1 MAEKPVIKHIYP
13 GDIMTGST
21 GKKITFHLHLPRPRF
36 LLDGHSHIQSG
47 ACAPLPLIWAQNP
60 ITDKLHF
67 RRPFLNLVAPLFTGS
82 GGRIQKLTT
91 EKIGAKL
98 AGEIGRTVAPDSP
111 LRNSG
116 DDDFFAASFIM
127 LMDMDY
133 AHIAGFKGSPV
144 YHEDGRKV
152 VYYPREDAHAE
163 ETAVRP
169 DVLSH
174 ERPNMV
180 WVYQHYIKQY
190 RSTKNA
196 VLKNPWKLIPMFHY
210 DPRRW
215 RNPAGGKMDKENWN
229 FGPWDFPFEHIA
241 TAKKTGIF
249 IGFKMYPPLGYKPLD
264 HRLPYI
270 EQFYK
275 QCAER
280 KIPLLTHCSPGGMT
294 THEDRFYY
302 QLDGVNLETYGKNNA
317 HFILGYNPA
326 TPEGY
331 FQDAYVHPKNWRP
344 ALELNNGLKLCLAH
358 LGGNE
363 WTAVGIESDWI
374 QEIVRLTKE
383 FPNVYTDVSCYNLED
398 DAMRNNIEVLLEQVR
413 DNPDYHHL
421 QDKLIFG
428 VDWYLSMITGAPEY
442 REYVELFFR
451 LIKEIDE
458 EQWWRSTVVNP
469 ARFYGLDNPDIIENM
484 YSAMEDN
491 KADREKR
498 EHGYEKVK
506 KISEYINTL

>member
-1 MAEKPVIKHIYP
+1 MAKKPAVRYVSP
-13 GDIMTGST
+13 GDTITGST
-21 GKKITFHLHLPRPRF
+21 GNKLSGILRQPLPRF

-67 RRPFLNLVAPLFTGS
+67 RRPFLNLVAPLFLGN
-82 GGRIQKLTT
+82 GGRIQKKTT
-91 EKIGAKL
+91 EQIGAKL
-98 AGEIGRTVAPDSP
+98 SGEIDRTVAPDSP
-111 LRNSG
+111 LHNSTN
-116 DDDFFAASFIM
+116 DDFFAASFIM
-127 LMDMDY
+127 PMDMDY

-152 VYYPREDAHAE
+152 VYYPRENAHAE

-190 RSTKNA
+190 RSTKKA
-196 VLKNPWKLIPMFHY
+196 VIKNPWTLIPMFHY

-215 RNPAGGKMDKENWN
+215 RYPSGGEMDKENWC
-229 FGPWDFPFEHIA
+229 FGPWDFPFKHIA
-241 TAKKTGIF
+241 TDAKTGIF
-249 IGFKMYPPLGYKPLD
+249 IGFKLYPPLGYKPLD
-264 HRLPYI
+264 HRLPHI

-275 QCAER
+275 QCAEN

-302 QLDGVNLETYGKNNA
+302 QLDGINLETYGKNNA

-331 FQDAYVHPKNWRP
+331 FMDAYVHPKNWR
-344 ALELNNGLKLCLAH
+344 AVLEQNRDLKLCLAH
-358 LGGNE
+358 FGGDE
-363 WTAVGIESDWI
+363 WTRVGIESDWI
-374 QEIVRLTKE
+374 QEIVKLTKE
-383 FPNVYTDVSCYNLED
+383 FPNVYTDMSCYNLEN
-398 DAMRNNIEVLLEQVR
+398 DAMRNNIQVLLEQVR
-413 DNPDYHHL
+413 DNPDYRHL

-428 VDWYLSMITGAPEY
+428 VDWYLSMISEAPEY
-442 REYVELFFR
+442 KEYVESFFT
-451 LIKEIDE
+451 LMKKIDE
-458 EQWWRSTVVNP
+458 RQWERSVVVNP
-469 ARFYGLDNPDIIENM
+469 ARFYGLDNQM
-484 YSAMEDN
+484 
-491 KADREKR
+491 
-498 EHGYEKVK
+498 VLVQ
-506 KISEYINTL
+506 INTALKKENADKTKRQNGFEKILLLKDY